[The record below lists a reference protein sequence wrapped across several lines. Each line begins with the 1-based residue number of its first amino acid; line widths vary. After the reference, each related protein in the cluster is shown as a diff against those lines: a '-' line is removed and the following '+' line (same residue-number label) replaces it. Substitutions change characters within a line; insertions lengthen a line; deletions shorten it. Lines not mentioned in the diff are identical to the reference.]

1 MADEPTP
8 VSNVKGTRTPESRPP
23 DHVKRVA
30 HSRAG
35 LSNMARRRSGAEF
48 AGQ

>member
-8 VSNVKGTRTPESRPP
+8 VSNVRETRMPENRPP
-23 DHVKRVA
+23 DHVERIA
-30 HSRAG
+30 NSRAG
-35 LSNMARRRSGAEF
+35 LSNMVRRRSGAEF